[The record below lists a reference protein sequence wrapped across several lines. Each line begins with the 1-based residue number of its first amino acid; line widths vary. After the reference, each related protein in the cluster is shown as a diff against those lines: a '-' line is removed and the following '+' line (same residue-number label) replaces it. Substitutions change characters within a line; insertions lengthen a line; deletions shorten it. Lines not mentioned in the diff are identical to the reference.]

1 MPSSFLSS
9 FYYSTSTGYRTQVAR
24 FFFFFLSDGRLE
36 RVATPWQLAT
46 MGRDA
51 CAAVEVTVPDKQ
63 PRVRAGVAL
72 EEE

>member
-24 FFFFFLSDGRLE
+24 FFFLSDGRLE
-36 RVATPWQLAT
+36 RVATPCRQLAT

-51 CAAVEVTVPDKQ
+51 CAAVEIAVPDKQ